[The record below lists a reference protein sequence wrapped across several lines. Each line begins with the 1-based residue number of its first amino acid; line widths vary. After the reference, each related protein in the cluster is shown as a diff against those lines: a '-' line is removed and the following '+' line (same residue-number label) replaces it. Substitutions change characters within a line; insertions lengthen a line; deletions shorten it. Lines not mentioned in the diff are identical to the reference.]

1 MKGDSTLT
9 FPFNP
14 QNFNLEPAKY
24 KEFTANAKGKF
35 DSSGKIGVKIYCSY
49 PTGRRAEFFDFYLMK
64 K

>member
-24 KEFTANAKGKF
+24 KEFTVNAKIFGSK
-35 DSSGKIGVKIYCSY
+35 GGIRV
-49 PTGRRAEFFDFYLMK
+49 
-64 K
+64 